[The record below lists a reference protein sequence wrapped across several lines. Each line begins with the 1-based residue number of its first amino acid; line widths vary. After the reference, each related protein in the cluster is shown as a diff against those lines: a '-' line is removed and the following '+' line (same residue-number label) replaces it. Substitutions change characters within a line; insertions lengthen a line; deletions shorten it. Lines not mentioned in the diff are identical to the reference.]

1 MKPTELNT
9 AFGSVSRLEL
19 RPLHGETFDGT
30 ITAGVEVLLTGSPE
44 LGPTLKVSEHSYC
57 VSGKDARA
65 RRLIDDVLVRDLPR
79 IAWIVQTDG
88 APANC
93 RAVLVQVHEF
103 PTGLLL
109 PDELALHVDDEL
121 TDKLKTDRSL
131 ETFGSIDEFLRQEFL
146 LAPAHRENG
155 WRIIV
160 SAGRSVGHALAS
172 GFRVHGPRLVMD
184 VQRHSIVSDDGN
196 AEALFIRR
204 IAARRSSGNAGMAQ
218 RLIQADIAFR
228 DTSKESI
235 APTVRHELD
244 ALVQQAGS
252 YLNIWKEYNEI
263 ERRTLEYEAT
273 EFGHLAYSNW
283 SEVRS
288 GIRFE
293 CPGLDPQGRERL
305 RGSLEERVNLQAT
318 EEPTDSDERPGGA
331 RAFVGTPV
339 DIEPIGVIVRPRG
352 DDWPKPPK
360 SGFLSIALFADR
372 IRLKRREKARD
383 LIAAARCPL
392 PWLGLL
398 LESKPFPVK
407 QRRSE
412 VALSP
417 VARKAFKGDP
427 TPAQERAIDVALNTP
442 DIAIIQG
449 PPGTGK
455 TRVIAALQARLA
467 EIGEGETGPFGQ
479 TLLTSYQHDAVDN
492 VAAASTA
499 FGLPSFRIGVKSGNT
514 GDGDA
519 AERWRRDL
527 VATLKGSVANQ
538 PATPVHVVRRDIRR
552 LALAQQ
558 KAPSGN
564 EASAEL
570 LRQVLAEAG
579 PWLDAPIAE
588 LLENRI
594 RDLRNPAAAQ
604 RLPLER
610 ELALRAVASIPTTTA
625 SACDDGPRRA
635 AKALIAI
642 EALGAGFL
650 TELDK
655 EVLSSMANWNREGSP
670 PGLSHLAGLK
680 AILLDSLQPPRVRES
695 SPLHNVHVEEA
706 LMRVQAHLENI
717 ARNTAFDA
725 SVAVE
730 DLIDEL
736 EADPQAVRD
745 ELSKYASSL
754 ASTVQHAVGTEMQ
767 SIKRSGIELS
777 AEEWPRF
784 RTVIVDEAARCNP
797 LDLMIP
803 LSIAERRIVL
813 VGDHRQLPHV
823 LEPSVERALS
833 TTATDATR
841 EALGRSMFERLV
853 SHVKALEQQDG
864 VKRYVRLDTQYRMPP
879 ALGTFVSEAFYAP
892 YGEQFIDGRP
902 VTDFAHELV
911 GHYAGKVAGWVDIP
925 LQRGPELGGKS
936 KSRPPEAD
944 WIASEVKR
952 LAEERPD
959 LTVGVITFY
968 AAQVEALNRALGR
981 HGIVEQDSHGV
992 WQPTSP
998 WKFTSGTSETRAR
1011 LRVGTVDSFQ
1021 GMEFDIV
1028 FLSLVRSNRL
1038 PTSDAAGLRR
1048 KFGFLLLE
1056 NRVCVAMSRQ
1066 QRLLVVV
1073 GDADMFKADGL
1084 ANEPGVSALRK
1095 FHMFCGGVHGFR
1107 V

>member
-1 MKPTELNT
+1 MKPTELT
-9 AFGSVSRLEL
+9 GMFGSVVRLEL

-30 ITAGVEVLLTGSPE
+30 VTAGVEALLTSSPE
-44 LGPTLKVSEHSYC
+44 LGPTLKVGERGFR
-57 VSGKDARA
+57 VSGQDPRA
-65 RRLIDDVLVRDLPR
+65 RRRIEDVIQRDLPR

-88 APANC
+88 APASC
-93 RAVLVQVHEF
+93 RAVLLQVHEF
-103 PTGLLL
+103 PSGLLL

-121 TDKLKTDRSL
+121 TETLMANRSL
-131 ETFGSIDEFLRQEFL
+131 GTFDAIEEFLRQEFL
-146 LAPAHRENG
+146 LAPVYKENG

-160 SAGRSVGHALAS
+160 SAGRSVGSALGS

-184 VQRHSIVSDDGN
+184 IQRREIPGDDSK
-196 AEALFIRR
+196 AAALFVKR
-204 IAARRSSGNAGMAQ
+204 IAPSRSSGGAATAQ

-228 DTSKESI
+228 DASKGSV
-235 APTVRHELD
+235 ASAVRTDLN

-252 YLNIWKEYNEI
+252 YLGIWKEYNEV
-263 ERRTLEYEAT
+263 ERRSLENEAT
-273 EFGHLAYSNW
+273 EFGHLAYSSW
-283 SEVRS
+283 SEVRE
-288 GIRFE
+288 GIRFA

-305 RGSLEERVNLQAT
+305 RDCREDRVDLQAT
-318 EEPTDSDERPGGA
+318 EEPADSDERPGGA
-331 RAFVGTPV
+331 RTFVGAPV
-339 DIEPIGVIVRPRG
+339 DVDSIGVIVRPRG
-352 DDWPKPPK
+352 ADWPPPPQT
-360 SGFLSIALFADR
+360 GFLSIAVFGDR
-372 IRLKRREKARD
+372 KRLARREKARD
-383 LIAAARCPL
+383 LVASARCPV

-398 LESKPFPVK
+398 LEGKPFPVK
-407 QRRSE
+407 QRRRE
-412 VALSP
+412 IALSP

-427 TPAQERAIDVALNTP
+427 TPAQEMAIDAALNTP

-467 EIGEGETGPFGQ
+467 ELGEGESGPFGQ

-499 FGLPSFRIGVKSGNT
+499 FGLPSFRIGVKSGHT
-514 GDGDA
+514 DDGDA
-519 AERWRRDL
+519 TERWRRDL
-527 VATLKGSVANQ
+527 VAKLKGSVANQ
-538 PATPVHVVRRDIRR
+538 PATPVHVVRRNVRR

-564 EASAEL
+564 EASADL
-570 LRQVLAEAG
+570 LLQVLAEAG
-579 PWLDAPIAE
+579 PWLDAPMAE
-588 LLENRI
+588 QLEKLI
-594 RDLRNPAAAQ
+594 RQLRNPATAQ

-610 ELALRAVASIPTTTA
+610 ELALRAVAGLPTTAA
-625 SACDDGPRRA
+625 SASDDGPHRA
-635 AKALIAI
+635 TKALIAL
-642 EALGAGFL
+642 EGLGTGFL
-650 TELDK
+650 TEL
-655 EVLSSMANWNREGSP
+655 ETQVISSMANWKGEGVP
-670 PGLSHLAGLK
+670 PGLSVLAELRT
-680 AILLDSLQPPRVRES
+680 ALMDRLQPPRVKEAG
-695 SPLHNVHVEEA
+695 PLHNVLVEEA
-706 LMRVQAHLENI
+706 LLRVQAQLESV

-736 EADPQAVRD
+736 EADPQAVRE
-745 ELSKYASSL
+745 ELSRYASSL
-754 ASTVQHAVGTEMQ
+754 ASTVQHSVGTDMQ
-767 SIKRSGIELS
+767 AVKLSGIDLS

-823 LEPSVERALS
+823 LEPSVERELS
-833 TTATDATR
+833 TTATEATK

-853 SHVKALEQQDG
+853 GHVRALEQQDG

-879 ALGTFVSEAFYAP
+879 ALGTFVNDAFYAP
-892 YGEQFIDGRP
+892 YGEQFSNGRP
-902 VTDFAHELV
+902 ATDFAHGLT
-911 GHYAGKVAGWVDIP
+911 GQYAGKVAAWVDMP
-925 LQRGPELGGKS
+925 LQRGQELGGKS
-936 KSRPPEAD
+936 KSRPLEAD
-944 WIASEVKR
+944 WIAGEVKR
-952 LAEERPD
+952 LMEDRPD

-968 AAQVEALNRALGR
+968 SAQVEALNRALG
-981 HGIVEQDSHGV
+981 HQGIVEQDPQGV

-998 WKFTSGTSETRAR
+998 WKSTSGTTESRAR

-1038 PTSDAAGLRR
+1038 PTSDAASLRK

-1073 GDADMFKADGL
+1073 GDADMFKDDVL
-1084 ANEPGVSALRK
+1084 ANEPGVSALRQ
-1095 FHMFCGGVHGFR
+1095 FHMFCGGAHGVR
-1107 V
+1107 I